1 MIKDYKEIY
10 NRVSGKT
17 PIPLAIINPVHDYS
31 FKALEKAEAMGWI
44 NPLIFKNEVPTVA
57 VRNAVAS
64 MENDK
69 PWLLMKGDI
78 DTASMLKAVID
89 SDLRISEKRMLSHVA
104 VIESPYYNRLILT
117 TDGGVNTKLNEV
129 IVASLIEN
137 ALTVTNILR
146 NQQPNFAALS
156 LIESVSAKIPNT
168 IMADEIFKN
177 HNSDPRFT
185 IEGPIA
191 LDVALSQ
198 QAAASKGISSKIAG
212 KTDVF
217 IGPSITTT
225 NFIGKALLAV
235 GNARGGGI
243 VLGAAVPIVLL
254 SRSDTLETKL
264 NSIALGLLILQGE
277 KNGY

>member
-10 NRVSGKT
+10 NRVSGKA

-44 NPLIFKNEVPTVA
+44 KPFIFKNEVPTVA

-198 QAAASKGISSKIAG
+198 QAATSKGISSKIAG

-225 NFIGKALLAV
+225 NFIGKALLSV

-243 VLGAAVPIVLL
+243 VLGATVPIVLL